1 MSKYAQVEK
10 LEKEN
15 KKLEDVLISLRKI
28 INLDD
33 AEDLQT
39 DLFTCFNH
47 AENNHLLELNEITH
61 SISEL
66 LSCRVDKANKL
77 ELEQLNKK

>member
-15 KKLEDVLISLRKI
+15 KSLENLLISLRKI

-33 AEDLQT
+33 AEDLQI
-39 DLFTCFNH
+39 DLSTCFNH
-47 AENNHLLELNEITH
+47 ADNEHLSELNEIEFL
-61 SISEL
+61 ISHL
-66 LSCRVDKANKL
+66 LSVRVEKSKELIQKL
-77 ELEQLNKK
+77 IKE